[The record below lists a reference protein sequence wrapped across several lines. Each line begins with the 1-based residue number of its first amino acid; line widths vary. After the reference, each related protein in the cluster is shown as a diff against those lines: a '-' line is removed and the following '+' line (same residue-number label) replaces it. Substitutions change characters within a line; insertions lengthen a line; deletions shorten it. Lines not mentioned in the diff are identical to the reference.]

1 MFAPNTLL
9 QDRYLI
15 LGLIAQGGMGAVYE
29 ATDQRLGSRVALKE
43 TLFSDPLLR
52 RAFEREA
59 RLLAN
64 LRHSALPRV
73 TDHFAEGDG
82 EFLVMEFIEG
92 DDLDALL
99 KKNGGA
105 FLLAD
110 VLQWS
115 DQLLD

>member
-1 MFAPNTLL
+1 
-9 QDRYLI
+9 
-15 LGLIAQGGMGAVYE
+15 
-29 ATDQRLGSRVALKE
+29 RVALKE

-115 DQLLD
+115 DQLLDVLDYLHSQKRPIIHRDIKPQNLK